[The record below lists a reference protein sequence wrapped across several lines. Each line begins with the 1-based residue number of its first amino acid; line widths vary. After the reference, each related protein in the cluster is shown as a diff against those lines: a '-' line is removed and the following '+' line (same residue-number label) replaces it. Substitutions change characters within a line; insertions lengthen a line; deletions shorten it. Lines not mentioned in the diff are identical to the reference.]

1 MGYLRAIQL
10 GAEEIYE
17 TDDDNEIVSGQLPN
31 LARGYYVYDGTN
43 RTVVNPYAYFGYPS
57 IWPRGYPLDQIR
69 PEMDAEAFS
78 RVGAKPHI
86 LQGLADKDPDVDA
99 IFRQACMHHLLDPTH
114 GLSSCSGF
122 FPARSLQLEYAGSQ
136 KVYLEGC
143 SCMQP
148 LRASVNLRGCRR
160 LTQPMG
166 INFDKLSP
174 AVVLPEGLMCPF
186 NSQNTLFS
194 RDALWAMLIP
204 VTTSFRVCDI
214 WRGYW
219 AQVSMQSCIL
229 PPVDMLSGSHASCCT
244 SW

>member
-1 MGYLRAIQL
+1 MMLHMR
-10 GAEEIYE
+10 
-17 TDDDNEIVSGQLPN
+17 
-31 LARGYYVYDGTN
+31 
-43 RTVVNPYAYFGYPS
+43 
-57 IWPRGYPLDQIR
+57 
-69 PEMDAEAFS
+69 
-78 RVGAKPHI
+78 
-86 LQGLADKDPDVDA
+86 
-99 IFRQACMHHLLDPTH
+99 C
-114 GLSSCSGF
+114 
-122 FPARSLQLEYAGSQ
+122 
-136 KVYLEGC
+136 
-143 SCMQP
+143 
-148 LRASVNLRGCRR
+148 R